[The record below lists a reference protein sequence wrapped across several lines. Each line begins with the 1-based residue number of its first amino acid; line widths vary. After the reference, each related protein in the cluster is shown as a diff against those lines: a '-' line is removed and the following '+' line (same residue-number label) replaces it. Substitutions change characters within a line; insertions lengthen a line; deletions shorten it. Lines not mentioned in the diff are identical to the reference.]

1 MGVLFLRAPLEFQ
14 EQKMIKAHLLPVPKL
29 RCWVLFAL
37 LVGLIAP
44 LAQADTVYTYTGNPF
59 DNFGPSNSGAIP
71 TCPPICSI
79 SGFMVLASPIDFTD
93 FQLVQVLSFS
103 FTDQNTVLTS
113 SNADGFIS
121 VAGDGFGNISQWV
134 LDIGEGTGPV
144 QLETINF
151 EGGSTDSSG
160 APSQGFVFVAGKP
173 GVWTSSTVETP
184 EPSVLTLQI
193 LGLILSCLCLRTV
206 GRVGKTLAL

>member
-1 MGVLFLRAPLEFQ
+1 MY
-14 EQKMIKAHLLPVPKL
+14 KAHLFAVPKL
-29 RCWVLFAL
+29 RHWAL
-37 LVGLIAP
+37 LVLVATALISP

-59 DNFGPSNSGAIP
+59 ENFGPSNSGTIP

-79 SGFMVLASPIDFTD
+79 SGSMVLASPIDFTD
-93 FQLVQVLSFS
+93 FQLIQVLSFS
-103 FTDQNTVLTS
+103 FTDQNSVLTS

-121 VAGDGFGNISQWV
+121 VAGDGFGNISQWA

-184 EPSVLTLQI
+184 EPSGLALQI
-193 LGLILSCLCLRTV
+193 IGLIFACLFSLRAGSV
-206 GRVGKTLAL
+206 PARSILAP

>member
-1 MGVLFLRAPLEFQ
+1 MY
-14 EQKMIKAHLLPVPKL
+14 KAHLFAVPKL
-29 RCWVLFAL
+29 RYWASLAL
-37 LVGLIAP
+37 VATALISP
-44 LAQADTVYTYTGNPF
+44 LARADTVYTYTGNPF
-59 DNFGPSNSGAIP
+59 ENFGPSNSGTIP

-93 FQLVQVLSFS
+93 FRLVQVLSFN

-160 APSQGFVFVAGKP
+160 AASQGFVFVAGNP
-173 GVWTSSTVETP
+173 GVWTSSTVATP
-184 EPSVLTLQI
+184 EPSVLTLQV
-193 LGLILSCLCLRTV
+193 LGLILACLCPWTAR
-206 GRVGKTLAL
+206 RVGKTFAS

>member
-1 MGVLFLRAPLEFQ
+1 MYKALLFA
-14 EQKMIKAHLLPVPKL
+14 VPKL
-29 RCWVLFAL
+29 RYWASLAL
-37 LVGLIAP
+37 VATALISP
-44 LAQADTVYTYTGNPF
+44 LARADTVYTYTGNPF
-59 DNFGPSNSGAIP
+59 ENFGPSNSGTIP

-93 FQLVQVLSFS
+93 FRLVQVLSFN

-160 APSQGFVFVAGKP
+160 APSQGFVFVAGNP
-173 GVWTSSTVETP
+173 GVWTSSTVATP
-184 EPSVLTLQI
+184 EPSVLTLQV
-193 LGLILSCLCLRTV
+193 LGLILACLCPWTAR
-206 GRVGKTLAL
+206 RVGKTFAS